1 MKKYPVFLMAGRDKE
16 RREIMKVFDPEMK
29 YKSKCQLDLLGKPI
43 IQWVIDELE
52 KSKYVEQ
59 IYILGLSEE
68 DLQLKGNLEYIP
80 VETTA
85 EVYDKYR
92 VGFDYLKEKGRYHDM
107 VIMCGS
113 DIPAVKIESID
124 EFLQVV
130 SEKDH
135 YDFLWGVVPIEIAE
149 AEFPEPDR
157 TVGHFKD
164 HSLFPGDIFALSYR
178 AIETGE
184 DTIRQFSDS
193 RKKRSFWTVVWF
205 IAKKPRTWL
214 KIIKVFLKRATVK
227 DGIRIFEIAFDCK
240 ADIVIIDDLGFGYDM
255 DLIQDYE
262 RLERFVAKVKQIPEK
277 N

>member
-16 RREIMKVFDPEMK
+16 RREIMQVLDPEMK

-52 KSKYVEQ
+52 KSKYVDQ

-92 VGFDYLKEKGRYHDM
+92 VGFDYLIEKERYHDM

-149 AEFPEPDR
+149 AEFPEP
-157 TVGHFKD
+157 
-164 HSLFPGDIFALSYR
+164 
-178 AIETGE
+178 
-184 DTIRQFSDS
+184 
-193 RKKRSFWTVVWF
+193 
-205 IAKKPRTWL
+205 
-214 KIIKVFLKRATVK
+214 
-227 DGIRIFEIAFDCK
+227 
-240 ADIVIIDDLGFGYDM
+240 
-255 DLIQDYE
+255 
-262 RLERFVAKVKQIPEK
+262 
-277 N
+277 